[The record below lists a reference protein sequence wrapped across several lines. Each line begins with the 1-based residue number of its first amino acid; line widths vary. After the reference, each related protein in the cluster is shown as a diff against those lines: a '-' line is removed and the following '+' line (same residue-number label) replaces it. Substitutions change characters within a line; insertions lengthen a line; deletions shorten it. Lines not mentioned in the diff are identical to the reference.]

1 MKTKNIILGLSLL
14 LGSGVMAQQAVQAPE
29 AAQGCFFTKKQYVP
43 SPLPKFDELR
53 GELPSPIFDEKPE
66 WVQMYW
72 KAWELGC
79 KNFNEPKPGSGM
91 VTQFIDA
98 AFSESIYLWDTC
110 FMTMFCNV
118 AHPLVPGIGSLDNFY
133 ARQYADGEI
142 GRETNRTTGAEFA
155 AWVNNEHKPLFSRWG
170 WTFNFEPIK
179 SDPVIYVG
187 RAEPQ
192 PPPNLTL
199 DSLNHPIFS
208 WAEMESYRFTGDK
221 QRFRMVY
228 DPLVHYYRALEKYL
242 QQGNGLYITDW
253 ASMDN
258 SPRNLYL
265 KGGGCGVDISCEM
278 VMFAQQLAT
287 MAGMLGKPEDAKAF
301 TRDADRLKQLI
312 NRLMWDEQR
321 NFYFDLTLKGERAPV
336 KSVAAYWTLLAR
348 VASLAQANALVAE
361 LKNPATFA
369 RMHRVPT
376 LAADEKYYDPAGGYW
391 RGAVWAPTTTM
402 VIRGLDD
409 YGYDVLAR
417 EIALNHLDI
426 MGRVFKETGTVWENY
441 APDSAAPGKVGST
454 PAVKDMVGW
463 SGLGP
468 ILYLLEYAIGLK
480 PNAPGNELT
489 WNLRSNGRQGC
500 ERFRFAGHVVSLLAE
515 ADPLDAK
522 RLCVTVKSD
531 GAFKLRLVRDG
542 RTQIV
547 PIKETGQDAPMVS
560 FLPRPDFCHLVPPP
574 SPPYHVDCP
583 FRPSLQIHHWG
594 VRDPDPVVRDHVRAP
609 DVHRYPAAR
618 G

>member
-1 MKTKNIILGLSLL
+1 MGNLVFGISLL
-14 LGSGVMAQQAVQAPE
+14 LGSGVMAQQAGQALE
-29 AAQGCFFTKKQYVP
+29 SSQGCFFAKKQYVP

-53 GELPSPIFDEKPE
+53 GELPSPIFDEKPA
-66 WVQMYW
+66 WVAMYW
-72 KAWELGC
+72 KAWELGFR
-79 KNFNEPKPGSGM
+79 NFNEPKPGSGM

-98 AFSESIYLWDTC
+98 AFSENIYLWDTC

-118 AHPLVPGIGSLDNFY
+118 AYPLVPGIGSLDNFY

-142 GRETNRTTGAEFA
+142 GRETNRTTGVEFSQ
-155 AWVNNEHKPLFSRWG
+155 WLNREHKPLFSRWG
-170 WTFNFEPIK
+170 WTFNFEPPKI
-179 SDPVIYVG
+179 DPVIYVG

-199 DSLNHPIFS
+199 DSLDHPIFA

-221 QRFRMVY
+221 QRFRLVY

-258 SPRNLYL
+258 SPRNPYL

-278 VMFAQQLAT
+278 VMFARQLAT
-287 MAGMLGKPEDAKAF
+287 MAEMLGKPEEAKAF
-301 TRDADRLKQLI
+301 TRDAEHLKQLV
-312 NRLMWDEQR
+312 NSLMWDEQR
-321 NFYFDLTLKGERAPV
+321 KFYFDLTLKGERAPV
-336 KSVAAYWTLLAR
+336 KTVAAYWTLLAR
-348 VASLAQANALVAE
+348 VASPAQANALVAE

-402 VIRGLDD
+402 VIRGLDS
-409 YGYDVLAR
+409 YGFDGLAR

-441 APDSAAPGKVGST
+441 APDAAAPGK
-454 PAVKDMVGW
+454 PAGKDFVGW

-468 ILYLLEYAIGLK
+468 ILYLLEYAIGLQ
-480 PNAPGNELT
+480 PNAPENELT
-489 WNLRSNGRQGC
+489 WNLRSNARQGC
-500 ERFRFAGHVVSLLAE
+500 ERFRFGGHVVSLLAQ
-515 ADPLDAK
+515 ADPLDAT

-547 PIKETGQDAPMVS
+547 PINAGEQAFAGSGKDWQEIK
-560 FLPRPDFCHLVPPP
+560 LPRPVKPTN
-574 SPPYHVDCP
+574 
-583 FRPSLQIHHWG
+583 
-594 VRDPDPVVRDHVRAP
+594 
-609 DVHRYPAAR
+609 
-618 G
+618 